1 MAERKQ
7 KLIHLHSAEALSVA
21 KANAVNMAVGEIAV
35 QAAAEKKDSSLWILT
50 SDKANVVQFPSVDKV
65 KSLITGATSTDITT
79 LKDDVKELKAT
90 VDGYSSTNKIQTA
103 INGVKNELQGE
114 IGTIN
119 GLIGSGFTSDSGK
132 TIADKLAAVK
142 TTADGA
148 NTQATTNKNSIDTI
162 NSVLK
167 GLSGE
172 SAVSNAIN
180 KAKTK
185 VVATDTATT
194 KFLTVSDN
202 SATNPASGV
211 TYTLTLK
218 DVASAKGLSDLSTK
232 VGTNETD
239 ITALKGLH
247 ADNEDKSG
255 KLTVAEEVAVGIAGV
270 IAGAPDK
277 FDTLKEI
284 ADWIA
289 SDTTNSTQM
298 VNDIADLKAT
308 LTGYD
313 KTNTVQ
319 KAISTVNGDI
329 TTINNKIGGDF
340 SSANTVADAIAAA
353 KTTIT
358 PKSDGFIHITSAT
371 TDGHLNYTITE
382 TNIASNSDLSALST
396 KVTTLQGS
404 LDTEVTNR
412 TNGDNEIKGLIGT
425 GFTADKTVAMAVAA
439 AKTKVAAD
447 TGTNTTNFLELS
459 NDGDT
464 NPANGVT
471 YTIKLKDVASANDLS
486 TLKSAAAKSG
496 KITVDSQE
504 FKATSVDATNSLN
517 FDLSNLV
524 IDCGTY

>member
-1 MAERKQ
+1 MAEIKRQ
-7 KLIHLHSAEALSVA
+7 KLIHLHKSTALDASAAAAVA
-21 KANAVNMAVGEIAV
+21 MAKGEIAV
-35 QAAAEKKDSSLWILT
+35 RHADNNADSALYTLNNNGDIVT
-50 SDKANVVQFPSVDKV
+50 FPSVEKV
-65 KSLITGATSTDITT
+65 TSLISGATSDNIST
-79 LKDDVKELKAT
+79 LQNKVKELEGT
-90 VDGYSSTNKIQTA
+90 VSGYSSTDTVKKA
-103 INGVKNELQGE
+103 VDGVQSSLQGQ
-114 IGTIN
+114 IDTIN
-119 GLIGSGFTSDSGK
+119 GKIGSGFTSGS
-132 TIADKLAAVK
+132 TIASQLAAVK
-142 TTADGA
+142 NTADNA
-148 NTQATTNKNSIDTI
+148 KTQATTNKNSIDTI